1 MTDRLNDLEARIAL
15 MDDMLDALNRTVFE
29 QQRAIESLQLQLKH
43 VYVLVQGMQPAERAD
58 AQQDIPPHY

>member
-1 MTDRLNDLEARIAL
+1 MTARLNDLEARIAL

-43 VYVLVQGMQPAERAD
+43 VYAQVQGMQPAERAD

>member
-15 MDDMLDALNRTVFE
+15 MDDMLDSLNRTVFE

-43 VYVLVQGMQPAERAD
+43 VYAQVQAMQPAERAD